1 MPTKSLFFLLVIVM
15 ITSIISCK
23 KSENFVCRNP
33 SAIDLHGVW
42 SQDYY
47 VDPIAFQPFPDW
59 ERIEFRQDSFFMKIV
74 VSAEHLTA
82 LDCYLK
88 KWNEYAKGIYTVVN
102 DRIAFTG
109 ILTDSNYVEKISG
122 CHENG
127 LYNARFAIEYC
138 ESNFVMRI
146 LSADTIVAGDIF
158 KIKMLRKN
166 N

>member
-1 MPTKSLFFLLVIVM
+1 MPTKSLFLVLVVAIATA
-15 ITSIISCK
+15 ISSCK

-33 SAIDLHGVW
+33 TASDLHGVW

-47 VDPIAFQPFPDW
+47 VDPIAFQPSPDW

-82 LDCYLK
+82 LDCYLR
-88 KWNEYAKGIYTVVN
+88 KWDEYAKGIYTVVN

-109 ILTDSNYVEKISG
+109 ILTDSNYVEKNSG

-138 ESNFVMRI
+138 GSNFVMKI
-146 LSADTIVAGDIF
+146 LSADTVVANASF
-158 KIKMLRKN
+158 VIKMLRTKE
-166 N
+166 